1 MKVKTSPFTTIVIL
15 SIFFLAST
23 SVLIACSQ
31 RSMESGAKG
40 AAVGSVVGAV
50 GGLVTGLVFGGNAV
64 ESAARGAVY
73 GGSTGA
79 ASGAISGA
87 MADSQEKK
95 AQKAAEE
102 KALRNKLGEDAYQG
116 LAALA
121 TCKHEVALGYGRTA
135 AKSKNPDHA
144 LAGLWLQAIA
154 YADGDQPDKARELYP
169 DLVAKDDKISSESQA
184 EEKMQTTL
192 EKLYD
197 IRKAYNLPPK
207 CG

>member
-1 MKVKTSPFTTIVIL
+1 MKVTNASSTTIVIWNILFLL
-15 SIFFLAST
+15 SITFLA
-23 SVLIACSQ
+23 ACSQ
-31 RSMESGAKG
+31 RSVESGAKG

-50 GGLVTGLVFGGNAV
+50 GGLVTGLVFGGNPA
-64 ESAARGAVY
+64 EAAARGAVY

-79 ASGAISGA
+79 ASGAISGS

-95 AQKAAEE
+95 ARKAAEE

-116 LAALA
+116 LEALA
-121 TCKHEVALGYGRTA
+121 QCKHEVALGYGRTA
-135 AKSKNPDHA
+135 AQSGNHDYA

-154 YADGDQPDKARELYP
+154 YADSGQPEKARTLYS
-169 DLVAKDDKISSESQA
+169 DLVARDDKIASESEA

-192 EKLYD
+192 QKLYD
-197 IRKAYNLPPK
+197 IRKAHNLPQK